1 MKVRSLARRLRL
13 SHYVERR
20 PGRVLYAFD
29 ADGEPIWMAY
39 DASWPRR
46 LLRGAP
52 SSVKGRRRAGLSFW
66 ARS

>member
-39 DASWPRR
+39 DASWHGTLCPPRAWPPAKR
-46 LLRGAP
+46 RG
-52 SSVKGRRRAGLSFW
+52 RAL
-66 ARS
+66 ALT